1 MEVVTRGGFLT
12 SPCKVTWDEKAS
24 EWVWDAPSWFQSM
37 GYYTLG
43 TYVAHKLE
51 QVMHPRGL
59 LSCSHDG
66 QNPAR
71 V

>member
-12 SPCKVTWDEKAS
+12 NPCKVSWDEKAS
-24 EWVWDAPSWFQSM
+24 EWIWDAPSWFQSM

-51 QVMHPRGL
+51 QVH
-59 LSCSHDG
+59 C
-66 QNPAR
+66 PAPFLI
-71 V
+71 